1 MQCLAR
7 SRFSASLSGRS
18 TSTTGANGGLRYYSS
33 SITRVP
39 CTVTAGGGRTLVG
52 LDSMDSP
59 DGAASLVS
67 LQSPQSVPGPFSLII
82 LSGIWAII
90 RAHYTP

>member
-7 SRFSASLSGRS
+7 GRFSASFSDRS

-59 DGAASLVS
+59 DGASLVS
-67 LQSPQSVPGPFSLII
+67 LQSPQSVPGPFFLII